1 MKIRLHR
8 TRLAALSA
16 TIILLATVAGFVL
29 SAQLFASIPNT
40 GGSAVNEPAAPVN
53 LSSATFIGPDYSA
66 WTEQERALY
75 QITEAYDVPASDL
88 SRMTE
93 QERAQ
98 YQITDPMP

>member
-1 MKIRLHR
+1 MKIQFHR

-16 TIILLATVAGFVL
+16 TIILLAAAVGFVL
-29 SAQLFASIPNT
+29 STQFFASIPNT
-40 GGSAVNEPAAPVN
+40 GGSRVNEPAAPVN
-53 LSSATFIGPDYSA
+53 LSSTIFIGPDYSA

-75 QITEAYDVPASDL
+75 QITEAYNVPASDL